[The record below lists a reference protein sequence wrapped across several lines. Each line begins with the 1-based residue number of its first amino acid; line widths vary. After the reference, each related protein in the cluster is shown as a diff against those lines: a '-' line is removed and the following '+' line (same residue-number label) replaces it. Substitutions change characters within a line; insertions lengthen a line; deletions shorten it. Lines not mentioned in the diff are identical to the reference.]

1 MRMHITIIM
10 SMRKRN
16 DDEDHAKDEEED
28 YFADVM
34 LVVVVVM
41 IPIMVLVRVAT
52 NKWFF
57 LAYPSDCRNEH
68 AIMTKP
74 LVYFANTTI
83 PNILEVGL
91 AIQESCSLRITRE

>member
-1 MRMHITIIM
+1 
-10 SMRKRN
+10 MRKRN
-16 DDEDHAKDEEED
+16 NDEDHAEDEEEED

-41 IPIMVLVRVAT
+41 ILIMVLVRVAT
-52 NKWFF
+52 KKWFF
-57 LAYPSDCRNEH
+57 LAYPLDCRNEH
-68 AIMTKP
+68 AIMSKR